1 MKILIF
7 DAGILG
13 CNLAKNLFY
22 SGKDVTLLA
31 RGNQADEIKNNE
43 IRIKNKFLPITF
55 KTTIPVITELKPEDN
70 FDVIFVAVRY
80 TQINSIIDTLKNN
93 STEKYYFCRK

>member
-1 MKILIF
+1 MNALLIYNSNVPYKLVEDFKQLELGESSSFEVSRSELLLQNF
-7 DAGILG
+7 DI
-13 CNLAKNLFY
+13 
-22 SGKDVTLLA
+22 DVKMHSFLM
-31 RGNQADEIKNNE
+31 DEDIE
-43 IRIKNKFLPITF
+43 CQ
-55 KTTIPVITELKPEDN
+55 N